1 MKDRIW
7 MFFTGMPRAF
17 WKDKWQREAE
27 ENHEVYDQVAGLQRL
42 VSTLERQ
49 IREAKSTEKLA
60 AKSNALTK
68 EHELR
73 KAREELVKLD
83 WYKAEVK
90 RLDMLIEVGAEISE
104 EFSRGAQ
111 AMKLLDEIV
120 ESEVLLEGP
129 GGGNQCLHDRAVA
142 IISEEGAA

>member
-1 MKDRIW
+1 MIW
-7 MFFTGMPRAF
+7 AI
-17 WKDKWQREAE
+17 
-27 ENHEVYDQVAGLQRL
+27 AGLSLRL
-42 VSTLERQ
+42 SKTEARLLRAWSRGDYWTEQCRQ
-49 IREAKSTEKLA
+49 LGLANAQFQHKLKFA
-60 AKSNALTK
+60 ANGKAPV

-90 RLDMLIEVGAEISE
+90 RLDMLIEIGAEISE